1 MSYTRIHR
9 LLRIVTLVQG
19 QPGWTA
25 KRLAAE
31 CGVDE
36 RTIFRD
42 MKELEGVGIPI
53 SFDSTGAGY
62 RISGDFFL
70 PPVHL
75 TPEEALSLALLCE
88 QVAEPEQIAHL
99 RPAWRAM
106 AKIQNQL
113 PRSIRE
119 DVQRVAEKVTIQT
132 APATPSEGHEDV
144 YERVKSAIAERR
156 ALVCR
161 YDSVDGRSGE
171 EEFDFEPYA
180 LFFSVRA
187 WYAIGHHSGRG
198 ALRCLKLNR
207 FTKVSPTQ
215 RPYTVPEDFSVEG
228 YIGNAWRMMRGEVEH
243 DIVVRFKPGFAET
256 VSDTRWHKTQSFEF
270 EPDGSAVFK
279 ARVAGL
285 DEVSW
290 WVLSYGP
297 GCVVEQPPELA
308 RRVRELAEAT
318 VARYDGS
325 DGNAGA

>member
-1 MSYTRIHR
+1 MSYTRVHR
-9 LLRIVTLVQG
+9 LLKIVTLIQA

-42 MKELEGVGIPI
+42 MNELQGVGIPVR
-53 SFDSTGAGY
+53 FDQSGAGY
-62 RISGDFFL
+62 QIDGDFFL

-113 PRSIRE
+113 PRSVRE
-119 DVQRVAEKVTIQT
+119 DVQKVAEKVTIRT
-132 APATPSEGHEDV
+132 AASTPSDGHTDV
-144 YERVKSAIAERR
+144 YERVKEAIAERR
-156 ALVCR
+156 ALVCQ
-161 YDSVDGRSGE
+161 YESVDGASDG

-198 ALRCLKLNR
+198 ATRCLKLNR
-207 FTKVSPTQ
+207 FTKVSPTL
-215 RPYTVPEDFSVEG
+215 RPYEVPEGFTVEG
-228 YIGNAWRMMRGEVEH
+228 YLGNAWRMMRGETEH
-243 DIVVRFKPGFAET
+243 EVVVRFTPSFAET
-256 VSDTRWHKTQSFEF
+256 VSDTRWHKTQAFEF
-270 EPDGSAVFK
+270 EADGSAVFR
-279 ARVAGL
+279 ATVAGL

-297 GCVVEQPPELA
+297 GAVVLEPPELA
-308 RRVRELAEAT
+308 ARVRELAAAT
-318 VARYDGS
+318 ASRY
-325 DGNAGA
+325 AGA